1 MSVKEEGIAGLLKS
15 GSFRKFV
22 IDFRRRIVSV
32 TELRCKVQH
41 GLHIYKG
48 FFGCPRQR

>member
-1 MSVKEEGIAGLLKS
+1 MSVKEKGIAGLLKS

-32 TELRCKVQH
+32 TVTRKV
-41 GLHIYKG
+41 LLVNRIAV
-48 FFGCPRQR
+48 